1 MMEYNDYYLGMSA
14 IWWAIWLVLL
24 FWIFVLPYD
33 IPGQRKRKDTPLD
46 LLKNRFAAGQM
57 TKEEFQS
64 QKDLLMK

>member
-14 IWWAIWLVLL
+14 IWWMIWLVVL

-33 IPGQRKRKDTPLD
+33 IPGQRKRKDTSLE
-46 LLKNRFAAGQM
+46 LLKKRFAAGQM

-64 QKDLLMK
+64 QKDLLLK

>member
-14 IWWAIWLVLL
+14 IWGMIWLVVL

-33 IPGQRKRKDTPLD
+33 IPGQRKRKDTSLE
-46 LLKNRFAAGQM
+46 LLKKRFAAGQM

-64 QKDLLMK
+64 QKDLLLK

>member
-14 IWWAIWLVLL
+14 IWWMIWLVLL

>member
-1 MMEYNDYYLGMSA
+1 
-14 IWWAIWLVLL
+14 L

-46 LLKNRFAAGQM
+46 LLKKRFAAGQM

>member
-1 MMEYNDYYLGMSA
+1 L
-14 IWWAIWLVLL
+14 WAIWLVLL

-46 LLKNRFAAGQM
+46 LLKNRFATGQM

>member
-14 IWWAIWLVLL
+14 IWWMIWLVLL

-33 IPGQRKRKDTPLD
+33 IPGQRKRKETPLD
-46 LLKNRFAAGQM
+46 LLKKRFAAGQM